1 MYLFRPARHGQPAH
15 IPATTSGLARSGLL
29 VLLLAAL
36 LALGGILTGPTA
48 ATSHTA
54 MPDPTDGR
62 LVDIPIEAEVLLEL
76 TPVDGDAAKPIW
88 LGDSR
93 AYKATAI
100 VTVGPD
106 EGTAGNPD
114 NVTYRVDVTGL
125 TRFRLTQE
133 GRRSGT
139 CRRATC
145 RPATMGEHT
154 VTGRFPQWPG
164 HLIVGTTT
172 LLVRQP
178 VEQLRLEP
186 LNGTVRAGDGMR
198 YTAVGW
204 TDDNQ
209 RLGDRSDQTGFTVT
223 EANRPPVDCPGAICA
238 PTTVGDHTVTGTL
251 TEEGRDPVTGTATLT
266 VVPGQPTSLR
276 LDPESA
282 TVEVEVGQPFRA
294 VGTDAYGNETDL
306 TERVELTLV
315 RIRPKPAEG
324 GSCVRVGS
332 EERCTSATPGIYRI
346 TGTLNDPHLSAS
358 ATLTVVPRR
367 IEPSISTV
375 EPAAAS
381 PNTEVVV
388 TGTTGSC
395 NRVGTLTVERTD
407 VRRRV
412 RGDFEARFKVPPGTP
427 PGEHPLRLDVAC
439 KNGRTEQA
447 THPFRVQNQAPQPV
461 DDRDATTLQD
471 TAVKIRVTR
480 NDHDPDDPDGYTT
493 SLDPEKPEHGT
504 AVALADNRILYTPD
518 DGFADVD
525 RFRYHL
531 CDIVD
536 ARGTRQCGTATV
548 TVTVSRPEPVPV
560 DDPDERTLRGQA
572 VVIDVMRNDGHPDG
586 SRLKLLPP
594 ERPGSR
600 AEQLPDGTVRYT
612 PAPDLVGQDRFR
624 YDYCGFPV
632 DAAGK
637 ATCPSATVTVTVTE
651 RPSDPQRPPAPV
663 PVDDPDARTERDRP
677 VLIDVMGND
686 RNPEAARLQVRREPA
701 PRGGVEELPDGR
713 IRYIPEPG
721 FVGEDSFQYDYCG
734 DVTGPARPAVCP
746 SATVTVTVSER
757 PSDPQRPPAPV
768 PVDDPDA
775 TTLRDRS
782 VVIDVMG
789 NDRNPDAARLRVG
802 GQPAPSGQAE
812 KLADGTV
819 RYTPDPGFVGEDRFE
834 YDYCGSVAD
843 AGRRAC
849 PSATVTVTVTSTPV
863 IASIRPGSA
872 SPGMPVEV
880 AGNTG
885 SCGRAGTLTLR
896 DTGAAVRVTGDQ
908 RGNFTARLTV
918 PSGTSPRAYTL
929 ELGVG
934 CRGQTQRAQ
943 GLVTVTN
950 QPPTALDDSATTV
963 RDHAVPVPVTRNDRD
978 PDDPDGY
985 PTRVL
990 VSTPING
997 SADLRPDDTVVY
1009 TPNSGFIGQDQF
1021 QYSLCDDILNGVG
1034 RADCGTATVTIAVTD
1049 TPVITSVSPGS
1060 GKPGTSITVAGSTGS
1075 CSRTGTLILEE
1086 TGVLARVSADQS
1098 GNFIAVLTIPDGT
1111 YPRDYRLALR
1121 VDCAGRSQQAEGGL
1135 SVTNRSPD
1143 AVDDVADTISDTSVP
1158 IVVTDN
1164 DSDPDDPDSYP
1175 SRLLVL
1181 GQPGN
1186 GTAEVRSEQT
1196 IVYTPEQGFVGQDHF
1211 RYALCDDILNAAGR
1225 ADCGTASVT
1234 VTVADAGRCLSTG
1247 QLPSIR
1253 VTPGKGKGGA
1263 KLGITATVDRQLA
1276 ACPFRLLLGGT
1287 PLGADVL
1294 AGRDGAITA
1303 QRAVPDHVKPG
1314 TVPVRLATMRG
1325 QVLTEVPFEVVGPF
1339 PWTTNPLVRLL
1350 GGAAA
1355 LLVGALARGAFRR
1368 WWPTR
1373 GDPTGQTEQ
1382 PLGSA
1387 EDIRAEPRTRPVEV
1401 AVERVH
1407 DDGTQ
1412 TFTVRLEPHHDPGTQ
1427 RMQEAD
1433 R

>member
-54 MPDPTDGR
+54 TPDPTDSR

-223 EANRPPVDCPGAICA
+223 EVNRPPVDCPGAICA

-306 TERVELTLV
+306 TERVEFTLV

-332 EERCTSATPGIYRI
+332 EERCTSAMPGIYRI

-367 IEPSISTV
+367 IEPSINMV
-375 EPAAAS
+375 DPAAAS
-381 PNTEVVV
+381 PNAEVVV

-395 NRVGTLTVERTD
+395 NRVGTLAVERTD

-427 PGEHPLRLDVAC
+427 PGDHPLRLDVAC
-439 KNGRTEQA
+439 ENGRTERA

-461 DDRDATTLQD
+461 DDRDAATLQD
-471 TAVKIRVTR
+471 TAVQIRVTR

-600 AEQLPDGTVRYT
+600 AEKLPDGTVRYT

-651 RPSDPQRPPAPV
+651 RPPDPK
-663 PVDDPDARTERDRP
+663 
-677 VLIDVMGND
+677 
-686 RNPEAARLQVRREPA
+686 
-701 PRGGVEELPDGR
+701 
-713 IRYIPEPG
+713 
-721 FVGEDSFQYDYCG
+721 
-734 DVTGPARPAVCP
+734 
-746 SATVTVTVSER
+746 
-757 PSDPQRPPAPV
+757 RPPAPV

-775 TTLRDRS
+775 TTLRDHP
-782 VVIDVMG
+782 VVVDVMA

-802 GQPAPSGQAE
+802 DQPAPSGQAE
-812 KLADGTV
+812 KLADGTI

-843 AGRRAC
+843 AGQRAC

-896 DTGAAVRVTGDQ
+896 DTGAAGRVTGDQ

-918 PSGTSPRAYTL
+918 PRGTSPRAYTL

-934 CRGQTQRAQ
+934 CRGQTQRARS
-943 GLVTVTN
+943 LVTVTN

-963 RDHAVPVPVTRNDRD
+963 RNHAVPVPVTRNDRD

-1009 TPNSGFIGQDQF
+1009 TPNPGFIGQDQF
-1021 QYSLCDDILNGVG
+1021 QYSLCDDILNAVG

-1049 TPVITSVSPGS
+1049 TPVITSLSPGS

-1075 CSRTGTLILEE
+1075 CSRTGTLTLEE

-1121 VDCAGRSQQAEGGL
+1121 VDCAGRSQQAEAGL
-1135 SVTNRSPD
+1135 SVTNRPPD
-1143 AVDDVADTISDTSVP
+1143 AADDVADTISDTSVP

-1225 ADCGTASVT
+1225 ADCGTATVT
-1234 VTVADAGRCLSTG
+1234 VTVADAGRCLSAG

-1355 LLVGALARGAFRR
+1355 LLAGALARGAFRR

-1373 GDPTGQTEQ
+1373 GDRPGQTGE

-1407 DDGTQ
+1407 DGTQ

>member
-29 VLLLAAL
+29 VLLLA
-36 LALGGILTGPTA
+36 LGGILTGPTD

-54 MPDPTDGR
+54 TPDPTDGR
-62 LVDIPIEAEVLLEL
+62 PVDIPVEAKVFLEL

-106 EGTAGNPD
+106 EGTADNPD

-139 CRRATC
+139 CRRAIC

-178 VEQLRLEP
+178 VERLRLEP
-186 LNGTVRAGDGMR
+186 PTGTVRAGDGMR

-209 RLGDRSDQTGFTVT
+209 RLGDRSDQTDFTVT

-238 PTTVGDHTVTGTL
+238 PTTVGDHTVTGTF

-306 TERVELTLV
+306 SERVEFTIV

-346 TGTLNDPHLSAS
+346 TGTLNDPRLSAS

-367 IEPSISTV
+367 IEPSINTV
-375 EPAAAS
+375 DPAAAS

-395 NRVGTLTVERTD
+395 NRVGTLTVEQTD

-412 RGDFEARFKVPPGTP
+412 HGDFETRFKVPPGTP
-427 PGEHPLRLDVAC
+427 PGDHPLRLDVAC
-439 KNGRTEQA
+439 EKGRTKQA

-461 DDRDATTLQD
+461 DDPDAATLQD
-471 TAVKIRVTR
+471 TAVRIRVTR
-480 NDHDPDDPDGYTT
+480 NDHDPDDPDGYRT

-504 AVALADNRILYTPD
+504 AVALADNRVLYTPD

-560 DDPDERTLRGQA
+560 DDPDERTPRGRA
-572 VVIDVMRNDGHPDG
+572 VVIDVMGNDRHPDG

-600 AEQLPDGTVRYT
+600 AEKLPDGKVRYT

-663 PVDDPDARTERDRP
+663 PVDDPDA
-677 VLIDVMGND
+677 
-686 RNPEAARLQVRREPA
+686 
-701 PRGGVEELPDGR
+701 
-713 IRYIPEPG
+713 
-721 FVGEDSFQYDYCG
+721 
-734 DVTGPARPAVCP
+734 
-746 SATVTVTVSER
+746 
-757 PSDPQRPPAPV
+757 
-768 PVDDPDA
+768 
-775 TTLRDRS
+775 TTLRDRP
-782 VVIDVMG
+782 VVVDVMA

-802 GQPAPSGQAE
+802 GQPTPSGQAE
-812 KLADGTV
+812 KLADGTI
-819 RYTPDPGFVGEDRFE
+819 RYTPKPGFVGEDRFE

-843 AGRRAC
+843 AGRQVC

-863 IASIRPGSA
+863 ITSIRPDSA
-872 SPGMPVEV
+872 SPGTPVEV

-918 PSGTSPRAYTL
+918 PGGTSPRAYTL
-929 ELGVG
+929 EVGVG

-1009 TPNSGFIGQDQF
+1009 TPNAGFIGQDQF
-1021 QYSLCDDILNGVG
+1021 QYSLCDDILNVAGN
-1034 RADCGTATVTIAVTD
+1034 ADCGTATVTIAVTD

-1075 CSRTGTLILEE
+1075 CSRSGTLTLEE
-1086 TGVLARVSADQS
+1086 TGVVARVSADQS
-1098 GNFIAVLTIPDGT
+1098 GNFITVLTIPDGT

-1121 VDCAGRSQQAEGGL
+1121 VDCAGRSQQAEGRL
-1135 SVTNRSPD
+1135 SVTNRPPD

-1196 IVYTPEQGFVGQDHF
+1196 IVYTPRQGFVGQDHF
-1211 RYALCDDILNAAGR
+1211 RYAVCDDILNAAGR

-1234 VTVADAGRCLSTG
+1234 VTVADAGRCLSAG

-1294 AGRDGAITA
+1294 AGRDGGITA
-1303 QRAVPDHVKPG
+1303 QRAVPDHTKPG

-1325 QVLTEVPFEVVGPF
+1325 QVLTEVPFEVVGTF
-1339 PWTTNPLVRLL
+1339 PWTTNPLVRVL

-1355 LLVGALARGAFRR
+1355 LLAGGLARGAFRR
-1368 WWPTR
+1368 WWPTGR
-1373 GDPTGQTEQ
+1373 DRTEQTEET
-1382 PLGSA
+1382 LGSA
-1387 EDIRAEPRTRPVEV
+1387 EDVRAEPHTRPVEV
-1401 AVERVH
+1401 AVERIH

-1412 TFTVRLEPHHDPGTQ
+1412 TFTVRLEPHSDPGTQ